1 MLGASALGRPRGMVW
16 GGRREVALVVKNLFD
31 NAGGVRDMGSIPG
44 LERCPGGGHGQ
55 PTPIFLP
62 GESHGQRSLVDHG
75 P

>member
-1 MLGASALGRPRGMVW
+1 MWASQ
-16 GGRREVALVVKNLFD
+16 VALVVKNLFD
-31 NAGGVRDMGSIPG
+31 NAGDVRDMGSIPG